1 MGKEKGINMG
11 LIKQEN
17 RTSIL
22 KVLKNNGMISRKD
35 IAMIV
40 ELTPA
45 AITILVNEMIGEGIV
60 KETGELEEDDKRPGR
75 KKILIDINYN
85 YKYVLGINIEVE
97 YINIGIANIK
107 GEIIAETNWP
117 TMDKEMKP
125 EELLNMIADRCV
137 NLFWK
142 EGILK
147 ESILGVGV
155 GIIGLVDKNSGIS
168 KHAYGL
174 WKNIISVKEI
184 LEKALGLPVVVDNN
198 VRALAVAEMDY
209 KSEQDISD
217 MLFVKHGPGI
227 GSAMIVGKE
236 IYYGA
241 NNKAGEIG
249 HTIGNIDG
257 ELCKCGKRGCLE
269 MIASKQAILKN
280 TKAIFSQE
288 KTPFLY
294 LECDGSLDKI
304 SVEKIF
310 EVAFSGDEEVR
321 KIIRQAA
328 VYMALAICNAVT
340 LCDPQRVIL
349 YGEAFKYKQFLKEF
363 KDIIKEMVLVENLE
377 EFISIS
383 KLNDKKNYIGGVALA
398 IREFF
403 FNVGGTL

>member
-1 MGKEKGINMG
+1 MEKGINMG

-22 KVLKNNGMISRKD
+22 KALKNNGMISRKD
-35 IAMIV
+35 IASIV

-45 AITILVNEMIGEGIV
+45 AVTILVNEMIEGGII
-60 KETGELEEDDKRPGR
+60 KEAGELEEDDKRAGR

-85 YKYVLGINIEVE
+85 YKYVLGISIEAE
-97 YINIGIANIK
+97 YINIGIANIS
-107 GEIIAETNWP
+107 GEIIAETNLA
-117 TMDKEMKP
+117 TTINKGMKP
-125 EELLNMIADRCV
+125 EEFLNMIADRCV

-155 GIIGLVDKNSGIS
+155 GIVGLVDKNSGTS

-174 WKNIISVKEI
+174 WKDSVSVKAI
-184 LEKALGLPVVVDNN
+184 LEKALGLSVVVDNN

-217 MLFVKHGPGI
+217 MLFVKHGPGV

-249 HTIGNIDG
+249 HTIGNLDG

-269 MIASKQAILKN
+269 MVASKNAILKSV
-280 TKAIFSQE
+280 KAIFSQE
-288 KTPFLY
+288 KTPLLY
-294 LECDGSLDKI
+294 FQCDGCIDNI
-304 SVEKIF
+304 TMEKVF
-310 EVAFSGDEEVR
+310 EAAFSGDEEE
-321 KIIRQAA
+321 KMIIRQVA
-328 VYMALAICNAVT
+328 VYMAVAISNAVS

-349 YGEAFKYKQFLKEF
+349 YGGTFRYEQFLSEF
-363 KDIIKEMVLVENLE
+363 KDVIKDMVLVENLD
-377 EFISIS
+377 EFITIS